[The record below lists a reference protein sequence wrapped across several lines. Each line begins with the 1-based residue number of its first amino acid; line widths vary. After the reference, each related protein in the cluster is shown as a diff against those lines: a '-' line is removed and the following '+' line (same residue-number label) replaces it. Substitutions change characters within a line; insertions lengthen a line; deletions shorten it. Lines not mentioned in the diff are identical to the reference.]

1 MILLMYGGQFIELSD
16 NERVRL
22 IYTILAP
29 RAGAANPAQ
38 STEREDFT
46 NVRITPLKV
55 LWIQTLNDRTGYVWM
70 SSFHNSAVA
79 AVPAS
84 L

>member
-55 LWIQTLNDRTGYVWM
+55 LWVQ
-70 SSFHNSAVA
+70 S
-79 AVPAS
+79 
-84 L
+84 

>member
-1 MILLMYGGQFIELSD
+1 MSSDDPVDVWRAIHRTLGQ
-16 NERVRL
+16 RVRL

-55 LWIQTLNDRTGYVWM
+55 LWIQ
-70 SSFHNSAVA
+70 S
-79 AVPAS
+79 
-84 L
+84 